1 MFYLNYYTNRFS
13 YIRNTYFGKFLS
25 GGALLLMLSYVFL
38 QVGDRRVGLLLV
50 VYKTTLLTVEVIP
63 IILCRQGFPPCMNRT
78 WECRCLSK
86 CARYAFISSSD
97 SPLSPPLK
105 VATLAS
111 ADSYPFKRLRF
122 PPQHKRERM
131 VSNHNQQF
139 WRLSCYQLHHVHATG
154 TCKVLCSRLA
164 YSHSDSNRNSFK
176 NGGLNTTRL
185 PITPWEHL
193 LSNILPIIS
202 FITFSFAT

>member
-1 MFYLNYYTNRFS
+1 MNARIANALADPECVDRIWTCISIIPPFKDVLPLNYYTNHFS
-13 YIRNTYFGKFLS
+13 YNQEYLFGKFLS
-25 GGALLLMLSYVFL
+25 GGALLLMFSYVFL

-105 VATLAS
+105 VATLTS
-111 ADSYPFKRLRF
+111 ADSYPFKRLRI
-122 PPQHKRERM
+122 PPRHKHDRWDLNPNLR
-131 VSNHNQQF
+131 F
-139 WRLSCYQLHHVHATG
+139 WRPLCYPI
-154 TCKVLCSRLA
+154 
-164 YSHSDSNRNSFK
+164 
-176 NGGLNTTRL
+176 NTT
-185 PITPWEHL
+185 
-193 LSNILPIIS
+193 S
-202 FITFSFAT
+202 A